1 MILLNKKRILFI
13 TSSILCSI
21 ISCDFVNQKLIK
33 SQQVSST
40 PVSSHVVI
48 LDAGHGNPDGGAT
61 NSNGEIIESD
71 LNLQIT
77 LKLQNLLESA
87 NCTVVLTRSDE
98 NGIYEAEASSIREK
112 KISDMK
118 NRVKIANDSEADI
131 LVSIHMNKLEQTQY
145 SGWQTFYKKD
155 DEQSKSLAQK
165 IQRLNRG
172 RVLPNRTQN
181 VSHPSSIAA
190 VPTACNTAALA
201 GDRISIFCIRRSK
214 SSPKVAPNK
223 TAFSA
228 PFKFLARS
236 KLSKASPERETVLP
250 EISTSHSVCH
260 ILTCGESILYISSAI
275 FSVSAS
281 NGLLPYPKYL
291 AVSFRFKSGF
301 TVYII

>member
-13 TSSILCSI
+13 TSIILCSI
-21 ISCDFVNQKLIK
+21 ISCDFANKNLIK
-33 SQQVSST
+33 SEQVSST

-87 NCTVVLTRSDE
+87 NCTVILTRSDE
-98 NGIYEAEASSIREK
+98 NGIYEAKASSIREK

-155 DEQSKSLAQK
+155 DEHSKSLAEK
-165 IQRLNRG
+165 IQMNLNNFIKTEN
-172 RVLPNRTQN
+172 NRN
-181 VSHPSSIAA
+181 IKSIS
-190 VPTACNTAALA
+190 
-201 GDRISIFCIRRSK
+201 GIY
-214 SSPKVAPNK
+214 
-223 TAFSA
+223 
-228 PFKFLARS
+228 
-236 KLSKASPERETVLP
+236 LSKHVKIPMVIVE
-250 EISTSHSVCH
+250 
-260 ILTCGESILYISSAI
+260 CGFLSNYEESQ
-275 FSVSAS
+275 
-281 NGLLPYPKYL
+281 LLKTDNYQNNL
-291 AVSFRFKSGF
+291 AWSIYVGIMDYFKN
-301 TVYII
+301 Y